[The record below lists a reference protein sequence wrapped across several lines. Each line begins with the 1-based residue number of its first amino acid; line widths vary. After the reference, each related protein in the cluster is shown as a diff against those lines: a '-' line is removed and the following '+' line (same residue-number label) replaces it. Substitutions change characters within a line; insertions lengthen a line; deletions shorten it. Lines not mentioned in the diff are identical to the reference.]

1 VVTATNEARP
11 IEAVERARLAAV
23 HVIPPLVRILAGLL
37 WLANT
42 DWKVP
47 PDFGES
53 TGRGLYGF
61 VADGIEHPV
70 LVPYA
75 FLLETLV
82 LPNIAL
88 FGWVT
93 LFVETS
99 LAALLI
105 SGTLTRLAALGGVG
119 QSLAITLTVSRV
131 PGEWAFAYYLMVGL
145 HLSVLAMD
153 AGRTWGVDALVAKRR
168 AARADPSELPAAE
181 RSLRIGKRTV
191 ATALGLLGLFLLV
204 TQPFVTS
211 DFPFSGFHGVQGS
224 GLLGLAYVAL
234 AALVWLIAGWPA
246 PAQTAATLVLLLAAW
261 ALYAYPSMVNVLSAA
276 PSAAA
281 VLAGTAAFL
290 LGSAVRFESP

>member
-1 VVTATNEARP
+1 
-11 IEAVERARLAAV
+11 VERARLVAV
-23 HVIPPLVRILAGLL
+23 RIIPPLVRILAGLL

-47 PDFGES
+47 PDFGEA

-75 FLLETLV
+75 FLLETFV

-93 LFVETS
+93 LLVETS

-105 SGTLTRLAALGGVG
+105 SGTLTRVAALGGAG

-131 PGEWAFAYYLMVGL
+131 PGEWAFAYYLMVGV

-168 AARADPSELPAAE
+168 AARADPSQFPAAE
-181 RSLRIGKRTV
+181 RSFHTSRRVV
-191 ATALGLLGLFLLV
+191 ATVLVLLGLFLLV

-211 DFPFSGFHGVQGS
+211 RFPFSRFHGVRGS
-224 GLLGLAYVAL
+224 GLLGLVYLAL
-234 AALVWLIAGWPA
+234 ATLVWLLAGRSTPA
-246 PAQTAATLVLLLAAW
+246 RTTATFALLLAAW
-261 ALYAYPSMVNVLSAA
+261 ALYAYPSEVNVLSAA
-276 PSAAA
+276 PSSAAI
-281 VLAGTAAFL
+281 LAGSAAYL
-290 LGSAVRFESP
+290 LGSAVRSEPP

>member
-1 VVTATNEARP
+1 MKGTEQSTTLRG
-11 IEAVERARLAAV
+11 IERARLAAV
-23 HVIPPLVRILAGLL
+23 RVIPPVVRIIAGLL

-70 LVPYA
+70 LGPYA
-75 FLLETLV
+75 FLLETFV
-82 LPNIAL
+82 LPNISL
-88 FGWVT
+88 FGWLT
-93 LFVETS
+93 LLVETS

-105 SGTLTRLAALGGVG
+105 TGTLTRLAAVGGAA

-131 PGEWAFAYYLMVGL
+131 PGEWAFAYYLMVAV

-168 AARADPSELPAAE
+168 AARADPSTLPAAE
-181 RSLRIGKRTV
+181 RSLRIGRRIA
-191 ATALGLLGLFLLV
+191 ATALGLLGLFLLI

-211 DFPFSGFHGVQGS
+211 LFPFSRFHGVRGS
-224 GLLGLAYVAL
+224 GLLGLMYLAL
-234 AALVWLIAGWPA
+234 AALVWLLAGGA
-246 PAQTAATLVLLLAAW
+246 AAARTVATLTLMLAAW
-261 ALYAYPSMVNVLSAA
+261 ALFTYPSMVNVLSAA
-276 PSAAA
+276 PSSAAI
-281 VLAGTAAFL
+281 LAGTAAFL
-290 LGSAVRFESP
+290 LGSTVRQEPP

>member
-1 VVTATNEARP
+1 M
-11 IEAVERARLAAV
+11 AVR
-23 HVIPPLVRILAGLL
+23 VIPPLVRILAGLL

-47 PDFGES
+47 PDFGEA

-70 LVPYA
+70 LGPYA
-75 FLLETLV
+75 FLLKTFV

-93 LFVETS
+93 LLVETS

-105 SGTLTRLAALGGVG
+105 TGTLTRIAALGGAA

-131 PGEWAFAYYLMVGL
+131 PGEWAFAYYLMVGV

-153 AGRTWGVDALVAKRR
+153 AGRTWGVDALVARRR

-191 ATALGLLGLFLLV
+191 ATALVLIGLFLLI

-211 DFPFSGFHGVQGS
+211 RFPFSRFHGIRGS
-224 GLLGLAYVAL
+224 GLLGLVYLGL
-234 AALVWLIAGWPA
+234 ATLVWLLAGR
-246 PAQTAATLVLLLAAW
+246 AALARAVATFTLMLVVW
-261 ALYAYPSMVNVLSAA
+261 ALFSYPSMVNVLSAA
-276 PSAAA
+276 PSSAAI
-281 VLAGTAAFL
+281 LAGSAAFL
-290 LGSAVRFESP
+290 LGSAVRSEPP